1 MEATHPPSVAFRAFL
16 WAVIA
21 FAFLLSP
28 VTVYALMS
36 WAKPALPP
44 MMEQIIEV
52 PADEFAKLDDQCT
65 GELAGLIGPSAAE
78 EGPLH
83 EAVSAFCT
91 CNSNTAIVA
100 RVQAEQYF
108 QHRLREE
115 GAQLRA
121 MGTKELPGNELY
133 ENRHLALPITTRVP
147 EKLIRQYTAIL
158 RSLDAERDEYQRRL
172 YGNAMNQC
180 ARILAPWEGRYAPD
194 IQEFLRTRTGFPSYS
209 PPAKGAPSSARRVVQ
224 LQWE

>member
-1 MEATHPPSVAFRAFL
+1 MEATRSPSVASRAFL
-16 WAVIA
+16 WTVIA

-52 PADEFAKLDDQCT
+52 RPEEFAKLENQCT
-65 GELAGLIGPSAAE
+65 GELAGLIGPAAAE

-83 EAVSAFCT
+83 EALSAFCT
-91 CNSNTAIVA
+91 CNSNTEIVA
-100 RVQAEQYF
+100 RMQAEQYF

-115 GAQLRA
+115 GAQLQA
-121 MGTKELPGNELY
+121 IGTKELPANERY
-133 ENRHLALPITTRVP
+133 EDRHLGLPITTRVP
-147 EKLIRQYTAIL
+147 ERLLRQYSAIL
-158 RSLDAERDEYQRRL
+158 RSLDEEKDEYYRRL

-180 ARILAPWEGRYAPD
+180 ARILTPWEGRYAPD
-194 IQEFLRTRTGFPSYS
+194 IRKFLRTRTDFPSYS
-209 PPAKGAPSSARRVVQ
+209 PPAKRAPSSARRVVH

>member
-1 MEATHPPSVAFRAFL
+1 MEATRPPSVAFRAFL
-16 WAVIA
+16 WTVIA

-28 VTVYALMS
+28 VTVYALMN
-36 WAKPALPP
+36 WAKPVLPS

-52 PADEFAKLDDQCT
+52 PAEEFAKLDDQCT

-91 CNSNTAIVA
+91 CNSNTEIVA

-108 QHRLREE
+108 EQRLREE
-115 GAQLRA
+115 GAQLQA
-121 MGTKELPGNELY
+121 MGTKELPGSELY
-133 ENRHLALPITTRVP
+133 ENRHLGLPITTRVP
-147 EKLIRQYTAIL
+147 EKLLRQYSAIL
-158 RSLDAERDEYQRRL
+158 RTLDEEKAEYYRRL

-180 ARILAPWEGRYAPD
+180 ARILSPWEGRYAPD
-194 IQEFLRTRTGFPSYS
+194 IQKFLRTRTDLPSYS
-209 PPAKGAPSSARRVVQ
+209 PPAKRPPSSAPRVVH